1 MNINTKLLKKLKACE
16 SSINRF
22 GITYPD
28 GLVIPNG
35 IKTIEFDCFDDNYFN
50 DIKWLLNQKIISNI
64 NVVFK
69 YKNGSWKKY
78 EYDENGNMI
87 KFENSNEYWKKY
99 EYDENGNMIKYEDS
113 NGSYEKYQIL
123 PYNFKIKMVK

>member
-1 MNINTKLLKKLKACE
+1 MVRAFHDQRGCDDERRYDK
-16 SSINRF
+16 NRF
-22 GITYPD
+22 ELTYPD

-69 YKNGSWKKY
+69 YKNGFWEKY
-78 EYDENGNMI
+78 EYDENGNKI
-87 KFENSNEYWKKY
+87 KS
-99 EYDENGNMIKYEDS
+99 EDS
-113 NGSYEKYQIL
+113 NGSCEKYQIL